1 MKVRK
6 LQQGNLGQKVR
17 NLQNQEMKSTYLVSG
32 IEIRLIMTN
41 TLLIISLFALYFYS
55 FVRQMINNN
64 NLVSV
69 TDNLFLSIT

>member
-1 MKVRK
+1 M
-6 LQQGNLGQKVR
+6 KVR